1 MFYVLERIK
10 KKKPNVSRPQELKL
24 DIVTVPV
31 TLLLFCP
38 HLIFIFLDNII
49 SELLGFKSENL

>member
-1 MFYVLERIK
+1 MFWKELR

-38 HLIFIFLDNII
+38 HLIFIFLVNIT